1 MSNLEKYD
9 GVFVSIFNVDS
20 SELNKD
26 FAYRLVKRWDSITHL
41 ALVTAIEDEFDIM
54 FDSDDILGFLSYE
67 EGKKIMAKYQI
78 VI

>member
-20 SELNKD
+20 SELNQD

-67 EGKKIMAKYQI
+67 EGKKIMEKYQI